1 MDVKPTSSSLAMS
14 PKGTQLG
21 APRARA
27 SQRTRSPGQS
37 DVMLPPDLFTASDLA
52 RFCQVD
58 LKTIHNWSDKGQI
71 RHFRTPGRHLRFRR
85 LDVLDFLRR
94 YGYAIPDILRATRP
108 RLVIVDADAQVQANL
123 KRTLGKRFE
132 IVTYSDPVDALVEL
146 AQVQPDLLVV
156 EVATSVGGLDGV
168 HFLERLREVETTRH
182 IRNVV
187 FTSKLALEPRALAAG
202 ALAVHAKDDVAGLRT
217 SLEAIAGIGQG

>member
-1 MDVKPTSSSLAMS
+1 MDVKPTSSSLATPS
-14 PKGTQLG
+14 TVLDAALA
-21 APRARA
+21 APRARTP
-27 SQRTRSPGQS
+27 SQRPR

-94 YGYAIPDILRATRP
+94 YGYAIPDVLRATRP
-108 RLVIVDADAQVQANL
+108 RLVIVDADAQVQASL

-132 IVTYSDPVDALVEL
+132 IVTYPDPVDALVEL

-156 EVATSVGGLDGV
+156 EVATSVGGLDGI

-187 FTSKLALEPRALAAG
+187 FTNQLALEQKALAAG
-202 ALAVHAKDDVAGLRT
+202 ALAVHAKDDVAGLRA